1 MCRSARI
8 YSCARCNCIVII
20 CSQCDRGNIY
30 CAGECAAQARQEK
43 QAKAQKSYQ
52 STPEGRRLHA
62 LHQRAYRQ
70 RQLEKVTHQSSQP
83 LLPYDVLVT
92 PSKEETTQEK
102 PSSREPEVPPMA
114 DDVSNE
120 ASDVTGAAT
129 VAGKSDLYCHF
140 CGCRCCEA
148 LRWAFLYRQ
157 NRHSGVAQRALDYFP
172 VPTH

>member
-52 STPEGRRLHA
+52 NSPKGHRLHA
-62 LHQRAYRQ
+62 LRQQKYRQ
-70 RQLEKVTHQSSQP
+70 RQLEKVTHQSSQQ
-83 LLPYDVLVT
+83 LVPYDVLTTPCKEKTTRDEPPLRELVVSLGTDEVLKKTSEVT
-92 PSKEETTQEK
+92 ET
-102 PSSREPEVPPMA
+102 
-114 DDVSNE
+114 
-120 ASDVTGAAT
+120 AT
-129 VAGKSDLYCHF
+129 EAGKPDLHCHF
-140 CGCRCCEA
+140 CGGRCSEA

-157 NRHSGVAQRALDYFP
+157 NRHSGVAQRALGCFP
-172 VPTH
+172 APVH